1 MDTLNNSENSAKNQ
15 EPVQMKETEYQIQT
29 EIFSGPIELLLYL
42 IRKDEINIFDIPI
55 ARITD
60 DYLNYLRQ
68 TEKLNLEVSS
78 DFLLMAV
85 VLIRLK
91 VQQMLPR
98 VQEPE
103 EIPEPISLETVLAE
117 FQKYAGIA
125 SLLSSLESKRLETFP
140 RKGMALEVL
149 PESSGDIYLLISAF
163 QSVLSKIKPK
173 PTLEIQP
180 IEIRL
185 EDKITELRQIFT
197 HKQKLF
203 FSEIALK
210 AQTIGEIVILF
221 IAILELVRL
230 GELRVRQSAEFAE
243 IELERRIPLDISN

>member
-1 MDTLNNSENSAKNQ
+1 MDNLNNSEDSPIQQ
-15 EPVQMKETEYQIQT
+15 EPIQLKETEYHIQT
-29 EIFSGPIELLLYL
+29 ETFSGPIELLLYL
-42 IRKDEINIFDIPI
+42 IRKDEIDIFDIPI
-55 ARITD
+55 AKITD
-60 DYLNYLRQ
+60 DYLGYLRQ
-68 TEKLNLEVSS
+68 TEKLNLELSS

-91 VQQMLPR
+91 VQQMLPK

-103 EIPEPISLETVLAE
+103 EIPQPISLETVLAE

-125 SLLSSLESKRLETFP
+125 SFLSSLESKRLESFP
-140 RKGMALEVL
+140 RKGPPLEVL
-149 PESSGDIYLLISAF
+149 PEAGGDIYLLISAF
-163 QSVLSKIKPK
+163 QNVLSKIRPK

-185 EDKITELRQIFT
+185 EDKITELRQIFI

-210 AQTIGEIVILF
+210 AQTISEIVILF

-230 GELRVRQSAEFAE
+230 GELRVKQSVEFAE
-243 IELERRIPLDISN
+243 IELERRIPLDISQ